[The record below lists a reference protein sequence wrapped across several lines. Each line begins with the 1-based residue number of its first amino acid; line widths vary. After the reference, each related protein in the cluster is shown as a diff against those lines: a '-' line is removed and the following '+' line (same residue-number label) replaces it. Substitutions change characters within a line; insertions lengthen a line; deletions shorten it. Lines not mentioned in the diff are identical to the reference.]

1 MKKLRPVKKGL
12 SLILAVVLLVNMM
25 PLGTFD
31 VGITA
36 QAGQSGIE
44 EEILLD
50 EETDVP
56 VLQTQAAASRQTDAG
71 IAIEGMEEVTE
82 PSGLGPNEEEL
93 RSLLQN
99 NAKAEAELS
108 VVSSDDSVCQLKVSW
123 TVKDT
128 ANTPIQLALALPED
142 VYQSC
147 LSAGAITAEGKWQGE
162 TSDGERVVLQ
172 QFTDVSDTSQRL
184 FGCEQQKDGVCS
196 FLLKLN
202 APQMTEMS
210 RITAKWKAETTTV
223 WTETAHTDITWKR
236 AEATLPSET
245 VCAQKSPAQYKL
257 ATWYLQDTAFSKR

>member
-1 MKKLRPVKKGL
+1 
-12 SLILAVVLLVNMM
+12 MM

-142 VYQSC
+142 VYHVCQQERLLQKENGRERLQTGKELFYSSLQTFLTHHSGC
-147 LSAGAITAEGKWQGE
+147 L
-162 TSDGERVVLQ
+162 
-172 QFTDVSDTSQRL
+172 
-184 FGCEQQKDGVCS
+184 GVNS
-196 FLLKLN
+196 KK
-202 APQMTEMS
+202 TEF
-210 RITAKWKAETTTV
+210 V
-223 WTETAHTDITWKR
+223 
-236 AEATLPSET
+236 PS
-245 VCAQKSPAQYKL
+245 Y
-257 ATWYLQDTAFSKR
+257 

>member
-1 MKKLRPVKKGL
+1 
-12 SLILAVVLLVNMM
+12 MM

-108 VVSSDDSVCQLKVSW
+108 VVSSDDSICQLKVSW
-123 TVKDT
+123 TVK
-128 ANTPIQLALALPED
+128 
-142 VYQSC
+142 
-147 LSAGAITAEGKWQGE
+147 
-162 TSDGERVVLQ
+162 
-172 QFTDVSDTSQRL
+172 
-184 FGCEQQKDGVCS
+184 
-196 FLLKLN
+196 
-202 APQMTEMS
+202 APS
-210 RITAKWKAETTTV
+210 
-223 WTETAHTDITWKR
+223 
-236 AEATLPSET
+236 
-245 VCAQKSPAQYKL
+245 
-257 ATWYLQDTAFSKR
+257 

>member
-1 MKKLRPVKKGL
+1 
-12 SLILAVVLLVNMM
+12 MM

-99 NAKAEAELS
+99 NAKA
-108 VVSSDDSVCQLKVSW
+108 
-123 TVKDT
+123 KDT

-147 LSAGAITAEGKWQGE
+147 LSAGAITAEGK
-162 TSDGERVVLQ
+162 
-172 QFTDVSDTSQRL
+172 
-184 FGCEQQKDGVCS
+184 
-196 FLLKLN
+196 
-202 APQMTEMS
+202 
-210 RITAKWKAETTTV
+210 
-223 WTETAHTDITWKR
+223 
-236 AEATLPSET
+236 
-245 VCAQKSPAQYKL
+245 
-257 ATWYLQDTAFSKR
+257 